1 MDNWPFIS
9 IIVPVYNE
17 EAVIARCL
25 ESLCA
30 LNYPPERHEVLV
42 IDNGST
48 DRTAQI
54 IQAYPVIMLTEQR
67 RGSYAAR
74 NTGINAARGEI
85 MAFTDADCVV
95 PGNWLL
101 QIAQSLTALAADALL
116 GASDG
121 LNGNL
126 WAEFVQRD
134 YAKFVQLARA
144 RDGLRHLNTRNCAIR
159 TAALRAIGG
168 FDARLANCG
177 DEELGVRLHQAG
189 YRLRYAPDVRVSHIN
204 PTDLSAILRQRRKQ
218 GYFEYQ
224 IVKTHDDAYRA
235 QYFPRFQRWYYRWL
249 FDDAPPCVRALTTP
263 FCAGLIE
270 IAIFFSQGL
279 LDILGAFGVKRLYGL
294 YALTLDL
301 AFFAGKIDAIRAD
314 I

>member
-1 MDNWPFIS
+1 MENWPFIS

-17 EAVIARCL
+17 EAVIASCL

-54 IQAYPVIMLTEQR
+54 IQAYPVIMLTEER

-74 NTGINAARGEI
+74 NTGLKVARGDI

-95 PGNWLL
+95 SDNWLL
-101 QIAQSLTALAADALL
+101 QIAHSLTALTADALL

-134 YAKFVQLARA
+134 YAKFVQFASA
-144 RDGLRHLNTRNCAIR
+144 NDGLRHLNTRNCAIR
-159 TAALRAIGG
+159 TVALRAVGG
-168 FDARLANCG
+168 FDARLGNCG

-189 YRLRYAPDVRVSHIN
+189 YRLRYAPDVRVTHIN

-235 QYFPRFQRWYYRWL
+235 QYFPRFQRWYYRWF
-249 FDDAPPCVRALTTP
+249 FDGACPYVRALTAR
-263 FCAGLIE
+263 FCGTLLNL
-270 IAIFFSQGL
+270 AIFFSQGL
-279 LDILGAFGVKRLYGL
+279 LDMLAAFGVKRLSGL

-301 AFFAGKIDAIRAD
+301 AFFAGKLDGLRAEL
-314 I
+314 